1 MGRGRSRV
9 RAALKKLAGDRSK
22 KQDQLVSSA
31 GLELTDRGTEHISEP
46 TSNSSQD
53 DDGLS
58 SSPGEVLPD
67 EIELI
72 GETAEPN
79 QQALPDEIELIED
92 KPDQQTLPDEIELIE
107 EKPSQ
112 QALPDEIELIEEKPD
127 QQTLP
132 DEIELIEEK
141 PDQQTLPDEIELI
154 EETAEDDIA
163 PKKKSG
169 KKRRRKFYSRA
180 TEGDSSGMAIAAF
193 LGLGVLLV
201 IVVVAVTTGGD
212 SNHNEDVQ
220 LYQNSAG
227 EIITREEFEAIE
239 NWNMEVRK
247 AALAKETKQSPP
259 ASRAA
264 QPRNPAILT
273 NEELQEN
280 SSTAKAPIIADHAPQ
295 TDGPLPGWMRGNFS
309 SDEIP
314 ITTATTTPE
323 TARETSPT
331 SPTTT
336 ERISEPPPVVTESA
350 PTTEPDEPIDL
361 RNAEGWP

>member
-92 KPDQQTLPDEIELIE
+92 
-107 EKPSQ
+107 
-112 QALPDEIELIEEKPD
+112 KPD